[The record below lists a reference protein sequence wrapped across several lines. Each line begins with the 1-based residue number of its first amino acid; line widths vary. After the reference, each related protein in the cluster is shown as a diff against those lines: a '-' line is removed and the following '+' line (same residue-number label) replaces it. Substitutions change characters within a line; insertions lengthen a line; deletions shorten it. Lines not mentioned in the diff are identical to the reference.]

1 MQENDSKST
10 GISEIIF
17 VRENVQKIKTISSCT
32 HLPGHFP
39 TSWKPPRVVLG
50 SCTHQECAEW
60 FWAHAHTKSAP
71 SGFGLMHTPR
81 VRGIHCLG
89 HLTGSS
95 RTPVVHT
102 QPLCLFLSLH
112 QCNLLPLSDKR
123 EGRVLSSFTTFDFP
137 FSSEKEHFLSSSTS
151 SHHGFYEPQ
160 TLGNSSLSRPY
171 ITPTTNHRK

>member
-10 GISEIIF
+10 GISGIIF
-17 VRENVQKIKTISSCT
+17 VRENIQKSR
-32 HLPGHFP
+32 PFP
-39 TSWKPPRVVLG
+39 HVHTCQDTFRLAASRP
-50 SCTHQECAEW
+50 EW

-89 HLTGSS
+89 HLTCSS